1 MNASFVSTQYLASA
15 LLQPVMQAQSALA
28 TATVEESTGQ
38 YADLGLQLG
47 AQSGYDLS
55 LKNQF
60 DLLQTLTSSNSVI
73 STNLGATQSA
83 LDAIR
88 TDAQNTL
95 QSLAVSAGASG
106 SGAQLQ
112 TLGASALQ
120 SLIGAANTNA
130 GGTYV
135 FGGINSSVAP
145 MADYFSTPA
154 SSAKTAIDQA
164 FQTTFGFPP
173 SSPLAANIS
182 GSAMQSFL
190 GGPFAALFQGAAWSS
205 DWSSASSTNTTA
217 EIAPGETIA
226 TSTNANQPG
235 FSQLAQGYAMLAEFS
250 GTALGAAAR
259 QAVAS
264 AATALV
270 SQGASSMTA
279 TEADVGAAAAKVGEA
294 NTSMASQSTLL
305 QNQIGKLDNVD
316 LNKTAMEIN
325 SLTTQIQT
333 AYDLTSRLHSLN
345 LAHYLP
351 VA

>member
-1 MNASFVSTQYLASA
+1 MNASYVSSQYLASA

-28 TATVEESTGQ
+28 TATLEESTGQ

-47 AQSGYDLS
+47 DQSGYELS
-55 LKNQF
+55 LRNQS
-60 DLLQTLTSSNSVI
+60 DLLTTLTSSNSVI
-73 STNLGATQSA
+73 STNLGAAQSA
-83 LDAIR
+83 LDTIR
-88 TDAQNTL
+88 SDAQNTL
-95 QSLAVSAGASG
+95 QSLAVTTGGAE
-106 SGAQLQ
+106 LQ

-120 SLIGAANTNA
+120 SLIAASNTNS

-145 MADYFSTPA
+145 MADYFSSPA

-173 SSPLAANIS
+173 SSPQAATIS
-182 GSAMQSFL
+182 GAAMQSFL
-190 GGPFAALFQGAAWSS
+190 SGPFAALFKGAAWSS